1 MVGHVLLKCFAA
13 LAVLGSLGLV
23 LSVAGVAAL
32 GVGLDVDPVLG
43 VAGVAALGVGLD
55 VDPVLGVA
63 GVAALGI
70 GPLLDV
76 AGVAAVAVDFPVG
89 LVRVMLKSLAD
100 LAIAAFAAG
109 RTLGCDGAALM
120 RWWLGHVS
128 HPPVRRRKGL
138 PYRLLTDGTSPS
150 KSRQRLVPRRCW
162 PTRRGSVSN
171 RSDPKS
177 KC

>member
-13 LAVLGSLGLV
+13 LAVAPCVEQVLSVAAFAVLGSLGLV
-23 LSVAGVAAL
+23 LRVAGVAAL
-32 GVGLDVDPVLG
+32 GVGLDAGPVLC
-43 VAGVAALGVGLD
+43 VAGVAAF
-55 VDPVLGVA
+55 
-63 GVAALGI
+63 
-70 GPLLDV
+70 
-76 AGVAAVAVDFPVG
+76 AVDCPVG
-89 LVRVMLKSLAD
+89 LVLVMLKSLAD
-100 LAIAAFAAG
+100 LATAAFAAG
-109 RTLGCDGAALM
+109 RPLGCDGAALM

-171 RSDPKS
+171 RSDTKS